1 MEIKNEIKCFLCNA
15 TFKKYNFLQ
24 KHINNFHSDPIS
36 VTNQETFDGE
46 KEIFEIDNGR
56 TAFTESKITEFY
68 MEISEKPEKESR
80 TLELKK
86 REIVNKKTENPFFVN
101 PPIIPMER
109 NDTKI
114 SNATPTIKVIMGP
127 RFYRKAQPKCYI
139 CNKEFMELSEIEKHI
154 YSDHAP
160 CQYCDHVSID
170 SVGHQKHLKKFH
182 PDFKCNVCD
191 KTYYRSGVLK
201 NHIISLHGG
210 NVMLNCQICDIQVR
224 GTNDLL
230 RHGKIFHLDHN
241 VKASNNIGEE
251 IKVVKI
257 PIKDMP
263 IKKKGQ
269 KIANIVKKYLKNIE

>member
-15 TFKKYNFLQ
+15 TFKEYNFLQ
-24 KHINNFHSDPIS
+24 KHINNFHSDPIR
-36 VTNQETFDGE
+36 E

-56 TAFTESKITEFY
+56 TAFPESRITEFY
-68 MEISEKPEKESR
+68 MEISEKPEKKSR

-86 REIVNKKTENPFFVN
+86 RENANKKTENPFFVN

-127 RFYRKAQPKCYI
+127 RFYRKAQPKCYV

-160 CQYCDHVSID
+160 CQYCDHVSIH
-170 SVGHQKHLKKFH
+170 SVSHQKHLKKFH

-191 KTYYRSGVLK
+191 KTYFRSGVLK
-201 NHIISLHGG
+201 NHIISIHGG

-230 RHGKIFHLDHN
+230 RHGKIFHVGHN

-269 KIANIVKKYLKNIE
+269 KIAVIVKKYLKNIE